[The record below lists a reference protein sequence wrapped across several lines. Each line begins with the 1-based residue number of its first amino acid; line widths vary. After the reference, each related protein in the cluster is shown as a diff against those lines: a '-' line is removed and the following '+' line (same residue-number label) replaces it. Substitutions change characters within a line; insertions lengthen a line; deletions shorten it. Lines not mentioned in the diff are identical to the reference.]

1 MKPEDADLLARYQN
15 YAKSSIN
22 NKLNG
27 FDDPEATLEKSESYL
42 TKALQREILKLTSD
56 KKLSEQEALERIL
69 S

>member
-27 FDDPEATLEKSESYL
+27 FDEPEAKLEKSESYL
-42 TKALQREILKLTSD
+42 TKAL
-56 KKLSEQEALERIL
+56 
-69 S
+69 